1 MKLNIFR
8 RPKQDSIAS
17 LYGTIVAQARS
28 PIFYRAYGV
37 PDTTTGRLEM
47 ILLHTFLF
55 CRRMQSNQEVVRILG
70 QRVFDLFCSDMDGNL
85 REMGVGDLA
94 VPRQMQQIGEAFYGR
109 SAVYEP
115 ALAAGN
121 EQRLAEA
128 LMRNVFSS
136 GAQQPDGPRRLVAY
150 VIAASRNIAGQED
163 AGLVAGKIS
172 FPDPNSFLI
181 AA

>member
-1 MKLNIFR
+1 MKFQLFR
-8 RPKQDSIAS
+8 RPMQDSIAS

-55 CRRMQSNQEVVRILG
+55 CHRMQGNPEAMRILG

-115 ALAAGN
+115 ALAARD

-128 LMRNVFSS
+128 LMRNVFAG
-136 GAQQPDGPRRLVAY
+136 GAQQLDGPRRLAAY
-150 VIAASRNIAGQED
+150 VIAASRQLAGQDD
-163 AGLVAGKIS
+163 AHLIGGRIR
-172 FPDPNSFLI
+172 FPDAKSFLI